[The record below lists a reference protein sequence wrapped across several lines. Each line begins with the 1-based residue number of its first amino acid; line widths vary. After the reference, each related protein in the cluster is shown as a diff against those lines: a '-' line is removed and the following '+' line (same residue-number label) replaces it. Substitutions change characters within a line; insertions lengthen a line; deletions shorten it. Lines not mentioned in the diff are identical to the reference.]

1 MNELKEKIADV
12 ISKYGNTTIKNTI
25 SNMIYHEG
33 ISAVTSKKVYEEC
46 IEKVRCTSF
55 VVEQVIEISIK
66 SFC

>member
-1 MNELKEKIADV
+1 
-12 ISKYGNTTIKNTI
+12 
-25 SNMIYHEG
+25 MIYHEG
-33 ISAVTSKKVYEEC
+33 ISAVTSKKVNEEC